1 MLLTV
6 AGDREDMVIRTD
18 GRRSTTAMMAE
29 RKERNRKDWD
39 RGVLV
44 VETGGALILRE
55 V

>member
-1 MLLTV
+1 MI
-6 AGDREDMVIRTD
+6 IRTD

-29 RKERNRKDWD
+29 RKERNRKEWD

-44 VETGGALILRE
+44 VEMGGVVNLRE